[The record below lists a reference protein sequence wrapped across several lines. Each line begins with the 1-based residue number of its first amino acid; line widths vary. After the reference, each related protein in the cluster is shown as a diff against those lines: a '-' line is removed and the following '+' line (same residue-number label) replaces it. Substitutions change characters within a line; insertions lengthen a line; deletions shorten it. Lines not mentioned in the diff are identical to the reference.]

1 MRDFN
6 HTINILVKAYLNE
19 TLEHGVCSA
28 CAVGNIIAD
37 SIGAKSVRGGTNWKR
52 GGTEIIPVW
61 GQVFQSSAPGCQ
73 RVSAD
78 AYTGWTKKQ
87 IDTTGYTWQ
96 ELARIEYAFEL
107 HNCGIDMEED
117 PEYQDEYEMDIINQA
132 MFNGLMAV
140 VDVLAD
146 IHGIDLQAKET
157 AKALF
162 VLEK

>member
-6 HTINILVKAYLNE
+6 HTVDVLVKAYLNE
-19 TLEHGVCSA
+19 TLEHGVCTA

-37 SIGAKSVRGGTNWKR
+37 SIGAKPTRGGINWKR
-52 GGTEIIPVW
+52 NGTEIIPVW
-61 GQVFQSSAPGCQ
+61 GKVFQSIAPGNQ
-73 RVSAD
+73 RVTAD
-78 AYTGWTKKQ
+78 AYKGWEKKQ

-96 ELARIEYAFEL
+96 ELAKIEYAFEL
-107 HNCGIDMEED
+107 HNSGIYLDDD
-117 PEYQDEYEMDIINQA
+117 PEFQDDYSLVIINQA

-146 IHGIDLQAKET
+146 IHGIDLEAKET

-162 VLEK
+162 VVEK